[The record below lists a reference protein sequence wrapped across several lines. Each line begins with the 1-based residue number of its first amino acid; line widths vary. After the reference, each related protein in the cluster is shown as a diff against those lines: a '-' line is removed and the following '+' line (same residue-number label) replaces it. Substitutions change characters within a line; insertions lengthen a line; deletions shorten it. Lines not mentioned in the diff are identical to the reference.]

1 MLAEREEEASKNIGV
16 DQYNYNP
23 EHLEAGRKTRED
35 ARVWSR
41 IGSETGFGKEKVK
54 IEEAEKEKSRSL
66 SAN

>member
-35 ARVWSR
+35 ARV
-41 IGSETGFGKEKVK
+41 
-54 IEEAEKEKSRSL
+54 
-66 SAN
+66 